1 MKYDELDSVR
11 KMWMDCI
18 ASGVDFPGAL
28 QGLLLKDYIKPL
40 IEALDIEDY
49 EAAAEATVKLN
60 HLTVSLILALIP
72 ALGVTEGHEALESLL
87 DDEDA
92 RERIREV
99 AEHLKQM
106 DPEHSEQPMEDLS
119 DDDIAKGIQEV
130 IDQVCGKKKE
140 EEDSNE

>member
-28 QGLLLKDYIKPL
+28 QGLLLKDHIKPL
-40 IEALDIEDY
+40 IEALDVEDY

-72 ALGVTEGHEALESLL
+72 ALGVREGHEALESLL
-87 DDEDA
+87 DDDDA
-92 RERIREV
+92 RERVREV

-106 DPEHSEQPMEDLS
+106 DPENNEGPMEDLS
-119 DDDIAKGIQEV
+119 DDDIAQGIQEV
-130 IDQVCGKKKE
+130 IDQVCGKKE
-140 EEDSNE
+140 EEETD